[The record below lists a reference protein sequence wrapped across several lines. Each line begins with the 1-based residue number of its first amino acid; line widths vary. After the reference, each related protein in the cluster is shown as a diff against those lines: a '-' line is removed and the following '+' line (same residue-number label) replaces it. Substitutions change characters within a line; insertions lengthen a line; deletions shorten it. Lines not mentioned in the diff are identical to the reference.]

1 MVSSAS
7 GGTRRTSRRST
18 PEKPNRVPSRRR
30 REPRL
35 RDLFRTRNAAMRNVL
50 ETVEKVLD
58 HDVSILILGESGT
71 GKNYL
76 AEAIHAC
83 SARRDEPFVH
93 IECASIPSELFES
106 ELFGHE
112 RGTFTDAA
120 SRKIGKLEAAGRG
133 TVYFD
138 EIPALT
144 PQLQAKLLRAMQE
157 RRFSRLGGTA
167 MLPFEARVISSSN
180 ANLPDLLSSDQLRR
194 DLYYRINVVTL
205 TLPPLRE
212 RAEDI
217 PFLAAQF
224 AKRTKLRRFDDDA
237 QRMLANYDWPGNVR
251 ELRNAIER
259 AALLED
265 GDRIT
270 AASLPI
276 REPNDLVTTAA
287 RGAWTLDQLE
297 SQYIRAVLKTTRRN
311 YSKAAEILGIN
322 RKTLLEKRKK
332 YGLE

>member
-1 MVSSAS
+1 
-7 GGTRRTSRRST
+7 
-18 PEKPNRVPSRRR
+18 
-30 REPRL
+30 
-35 RDLFRTRNAAMRNVL
+35 MRNVL
-50 ETVEKVLD
+50 ETVGKVLD

-71 GKNYL
+71 GKDYL

-93 IECASIPSELFES
+93 IECASIPADLFES

-112 RGTFTDAA
+112 RGAFTDAA
-120 SRKIGKLEAAGRG
+120 ARKVGRLELARRG

-138 EIPALT
+138 EVSALT
-144 PQLQAKLLRAMQE
+144 PQLQAKLLRAIQE

-167 MLPFEARVISSSN
+167 ALPFEARVVSSSN
-180 ANLPDLLSSDQLRR
+180 ADPAALLASGALRR
-194 DLYYRINVVTL
+194 DFYYRINVVTL

-212 RAEDI
+212 RPEDI
-217 PFLAAQF
+217 APLANEF
-224 AKRTKLRRFDDDA
+224 ARRTKLKRIDA
-237 QRMLANYDWPGNVR
+237 SALRLLASYAWPGNVR

-259 AALLED
+259 AALLEE
-265 GDRIT
+265 GDRIS

-276 REPNDLVTTAA
+276 RANDDFVATAA
-287 RGAWTLDQLE
+287 RGNWTLDELE
-297 SQYIRAVLKTTRRN
+297 SRYIAMVLKETRSN